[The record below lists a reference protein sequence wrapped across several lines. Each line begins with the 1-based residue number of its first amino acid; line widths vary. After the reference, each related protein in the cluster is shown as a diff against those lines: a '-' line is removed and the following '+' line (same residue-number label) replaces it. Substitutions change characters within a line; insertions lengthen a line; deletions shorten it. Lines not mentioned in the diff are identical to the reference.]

1 MTQASHVHVFY
12 TDRANGWCVTA
23 LDKSDNQIG
32 EGEYTYRKAD
42 AISTAKRHGLPIYVF
57 GRNGLFQRQILNKTN
72 AALEVDYRWEKTK
85 QLKTSN
91 EARVHVYHSYRQGCW
106 VVTVFDENG
115 YPSGTDE
122 LVDRKPLAID
132 MAKSHGLPV
141 MIFARGGL
149 FQRQISNKTNKG
161 KTQETFAEMA
171 RRHRAA
177 DMLLAG
183 NFNMVGGQA
192 CSVGCFCHD
201 YGLEPADFEGLA
213 KLTGYPEAAHRLQE
227 AIFEGLPE
235 AERADWHVAFAEK
248 AATVTDWET
257 VIDRTVLA
265 SLRIAEPHDKSE
277 SKVVAAVIAL
287 YERRLSGD
295 NPSEADWD
303 SAGAAGAAGVAG
315 AAWAAWA
322 AADAA
327 WAARV
332 AGAAWAAAR
341 AAEAAADAAD
351 AAAGDAWVKIRNAFL
366 NA

>member
-1 MTQASHVHVFY
+1 M
-12 TDRANGWCVTA
+12 
-23 LDKSDNQIG
+23 
-32 EGEYTYRKAD
+32 
-42 AISTAKRHGLPIYVF
+42 
-57 GRNGLFQRQILNKTN
+57 
-72 AALEVDYRWEKTK
+72 
-85 QLKTSN
+85 
-91 EARVHVYHSYRQGCW
+91 
-106 VVTVFDENG
+106 
-115 YPSGTDE
+115 
-122 LVDRKPLAID
+122 
-132 MAKSHGLPV
+132 
-141 MIFARGGL
+141 
-149 FQRQISNKTNKG
+149 
-161 KTQETFAEMA
+161 TQETFAEMA

-201 YGLEPADFEGLA
+201 YGLMPGDFEGLA

-227 AIFEGLPE
+227 TIFEGLPE